1 MPPIVAKDLA
11 REDGTG
17 APPAEAAARMVG
29 ALAYALLRVF
39 QLSAAVTGTAPS
51 LALRERQAAFAVEEF
66 ERYRVLRKRLTA
78 LTDDPEAA
86 MTPFRG
92 PLDSFFEAAPLE
104 TWLDGQVFQYIG
116 DAIATDFADLIGPH
130 LDERTAAAVRE
141 GIAGRGAHEAFA
153 LEQILVAL
161 AQDPVAEERV
171 GAATAAIVG
180 NALGRLREAIL
191 SSDALAVILGGEGHV
206 KELVLE
212 LLGRHRER
220 LERLGLDRVD

>member
-1 MPPIVAKDLA
+1 MPSVVAIERT
-11 REDGTG
+11 REVGNG
-17 APPAEAAARMVG
+17 APPADAAARIVG

-51 LALRERQAAFAVEEF
+51 LTLRERQAAFAVEEF
-66 ERYRVLRKRLTA
+66 ERYRVLRKRLSV
-78 LTDDPEAA
+78 LTEDPEAA
-86 MTPFRG
+86 MTPFKA
-92 PLDSFFEAAPLE
+92 PLDSFFDAAPLS
-104 TWLDGQVFQYIG
+104 TWLEGQVFQYIG
-116 DAIATDFADLIGPH
+116 DAIATDFADLIRPH

-153 LEQILVAL
+153 LEQILVVL
-161 AQDPVAEERV
+161 SQDPQAEERV
-171 GAATAAIVG
+171 GAAIAAIVG
-180 NALGRLREAIL
+180 NALGRLREAIET
-191 SSDALAVILGGEGHV
+191 SDALAVILGGEEYV